1 MSPPPPR
8 PPAATHAPGPGL
20 CPRATLPASRRSHGP
35 QRGPHRARRRPCA
48 CAPRSLACTTRSPPA
63 RPPTPLCGALGAT
76 ADRRLD
82 RPHLPATAR
91 GPAPAWRRFR
101 LGRPPLPMR
110 PAPASALPPAVPRGL
125 PHAGH
130 RDRHQGTTA
139 GPNTTRHQP
148 YTRYSALVLPPLCP
162 PSPLTNTR
170 VRPHH
175 RGRGGHTTTRAA
187 VTRRQQKAT
196 PGPPLAPDEG

>member
-1 MSPPPPR
+1 MLPLPPR

-20 CPRATLPASRRSHGP
+20 DPACRRSHGP
-35 QRGPHRARRRPCA
+35 QWGPHRARRRPCA
-48 CAPRSLACTTRSPPA
+48 CAPRNLTCATHLPPA
-63 RPPTPLCGALGAT
+63 RPPTPKCGALRAT
-76 ADRRLD
+76 AGRRPV
-82 RPHLPATAR
+82 RPHRPTTAT
-91 GPAPAWRRFR
+91 GPAPAWHPLR

-110 PAPASALPPAVPRGL
+110 PAQASTPPPAVPRGL
-125 PHAGH
+125 PHTGH

-162 PSPLTNTR
+162 PSRLTDAR
-170 VRPHH
+170 ARPHH
-175 RGRGGHTTTRAA
+175 RGRGGHTTTRAE